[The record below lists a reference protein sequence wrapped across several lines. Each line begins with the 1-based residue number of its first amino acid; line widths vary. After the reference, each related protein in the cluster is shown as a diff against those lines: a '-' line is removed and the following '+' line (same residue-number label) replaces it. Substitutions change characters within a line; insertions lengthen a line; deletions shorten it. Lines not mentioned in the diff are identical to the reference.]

1 MVCYVF
7 QIRENYFYIMI
18 RLQLFK
24 SVITVFS
31 IILNI
36 FAGTAVLAK
45 EKTARR
51 RKTGCVF
58 METSQN
64 KALEK
69 DGKGREL
76 ARRPDEQHSKKKPST
91 FQHVEG
97 EIRGNY
103 AQKRCD

>member
-1 MVCYVF
+1 
-7 QIRENYFYIMI
+7 
-18 RLQLFK
+18 
-24 SVITVFS
+24 
-31 IILNI
+31 
-36 FAGTAVLAK
+36 
-45 EKTARR
+45 
-51 RKTGCVF
+51 

-69 DGKGREL
+69 DDKGREL